1 MSAETLKEQVD
12 NLKSTLQAIEGE
24 LAQREVPREGLED
37 LKRAVDNIRRTVWA
51 LITAAE
57 APDEYV
63 IVLARLR
70 LNRAMELCQQV
81 VLDINASFIPI
92 DSAEL
97 RRFHVTMK
105 GTVDRVERLMKG
117 GM

>member
-1 MSAETLKEQVD
+1 MSTETLKEQVD
-12 NLKSTLQAIEGE
+12 NLKSALQSIEGE
-24 LAQREVPREGLED
+24 LAQREVPKEGLED

-57 APDEYV
+57 SPDKYEL
-63 IVLARLR
+63 ILARFR

>member
-1 MSAETLKEQVD
+1 MSTETFKAQVD
-12 NLKSTLQAIEGE
+12 NLKRALQAIENQ
-24 LAQREVPREGLED
+24 LAQREVPQEGLED
-37 LKRAVDNIRRTVWA
+37 LKRAVDHIRTTVWA

-57 APDEYV
+57 SPDNYEV
-63 IVLARLR
+63 VLARFR

-92 DSAEL
+92 ESSEL

-105 GTVDRVERLMKG
+105 GTMDRVERLMKG
-117 GM
+117 GL

>member
-1 MSAETLKEQVD
+1 MSAETLKAQVD

-24 LAQREVPREGLED
+24 LAQREVPKEGLED

-57 APDEYV
+57 SPDDYE
-63 IVLARLR
+63 IVLARFR

>member
-1 MSAETLKEQVD
+1 MSTETLKEQVD
-12 NLKSTLQAIEGE
+12 NLKSTLQTIEGE
-24 LAQREVPREGLED
+24 LAQREVPLEGLED
-37 LKRAVDNIRRTVWA
+37 LKKAIDGIRTTVWA
-51 LITAAE
+51 LLTAAE
-57 APDEYV
+57 SPDEYE
-63 IVLARLR
+63 IVLARFR
-70 LNRAMELCQQV
+70 LNCAMELCQQV

>member
-1 MSAETLKEQVD
+1 MSTETLKEQVD
-12 NLKSTLQAIEGE
+12 NLKSALRAIEGE
-24 LAQREVPREGLED
+24 LAQREVPKEGLED

-57 APDEYV
+57 SPDKYEV
-63 IVLARLR
+63 VLARYR

-105 GTVDRVERLMKG
+105 GTLDRVERLMKG

>member
-1 MSAETLKEQVD
+1 MSTETLNEQVD
-12 NLKSTLQAIEGE
+12 SLKSALRAIEGE
-24 LAQREVPREGLED
+24 LAQREVPREGLVD
-37 LKRAVDNIRRTVWA
+37 LRKAVDNTRQTVWA
-51 LITAAE
+51 LLTAAE
-57 APDEYV
+57 APDEYEVV
-63 IVLARLR
+63 IARFR

-97 RRFHVTMK
+97 HRFHVIMK
-105 GTVDRVERLMKG
+105 GTMDRVERLMKG